1 VPLTEEGTC
10 EAGGTGAAPPETAP
24 PDVGFGATGAE
35 GRGFPAATGD
45 RSAAGDAAEARVEP
59 LVVAARVSIVAGV
72 CTGVCAAAP
81 AVSTGAGAEATAGV
95 CRNAMYAPNPAAAMQ
110 SATATPNPMS
120 LFIVISRTL
129 REDTASTV
137 PKGFSGSTS
146 KRTSR
151 SAVYQNGEGGSELR
165 MTPRVYTF
173 VLICKRC
180 PGGSEWHG
188 MRLLSQLEEDG
199 DRLFRW
205 RSYLPLVFVP
215 VVIAGVMTSA
225 PPFSTKAGERLWE
238 SASVMIALAGL
249 ALRVWAVGSAPSGTS
264 ERSTVNPRASQ
275 LRTTGPYSLIRHPLY
290 AANGLMA
297 FGLSLFPGI
306 WYLPV
311 ILALATL
318 LYYERIAIR
327 EEAFLADRFG
337 AEFDAWS
344 ARVRACRPSLATYQ
358 RSAIPYSWRKVLRHE
373 FHGLLVVAAGAFV
386 FDAMQERARAG
397 VWRVD
402 GPWAWFFA
410 ASAALFLVFAAL
422 KRGTRLFEE

>member
-1 VPLTEEGTC
+1 
-10 EAGGTGAAPPETAP
+10 
-24 PDVGFGATGAE
+24 
-35 GRGFPAATGD
+35 
-45 RSAAGDAAEARVEP
+45 
-59 LVVAARVSIVAGV
+59 
-72 CTGVCAAAP
+72 
-81 AVSTGAGAEATAGV
+81 
-95 CRNAMYAPNPAAAMQ
+95 
-110 SATATPNPMS
+110 
-120 LFIVISRTL
+120 
-129 REDTASTV
+129 
-137 PKGFSGSTS
+137 
-146 KRTSR
+146 
-151 SAVYQNGEGGSELR
+151 
-165 MTPRVYTF
+165 MTPRVYTI

-180 PGGSEWHG
+180 PGGAEWHG
-188 MRLLSQLEEDG
+188 MRLLDQLVEDG

-205 RSYLPLVFVP
+205 RSYLPLVFFP
-215 VVIAGVMTSA
+215 VVIAGVMTTA

-249 ALRVWAVGSAPSGTS
+249 AIRAWAVGSAPSGTS

-306 WYLPV
+306 WYLPI
-311 ILALATL
+311 ILVLATL

-337 AEFDAWS
+337 TEFDAWS
-344 ARVRACRPSLATYQ
+344 VRVRACRPSRGTYQ
-358 RSAIPYSWRKVLRHE
+358 RSAIPYSWSKVLRHE
-373 FHGLLVVAAGAFV
+373 FHGLLVIAAGAFV

-402 GPWAWFFA
+402 APWAWFFA
-410 ASAALFLVFAAL
+410 ASAALFLAFAAL